1 MGTKAHSTVV
11 NRIIDIYQGELQT
24 AADSVIDVIAGDKLI
39 AVESSANLEEAVKQ
53 LMAMTGLRYIATTN
67 HDSLVYAQ
75 RLCAGTPIGLINSQ
89 GDIVKEA
96 AEN

>member
-1 MGTKAHSTVV
+1 
-11 NRIIDIYQGELQT
+11 
-24 AADSVIDVIAGDKLI
+24 
-39 AVESSANLEEAVKQ
+39 
-53 LMAMTGLRYIATTN
+53 MAMTGLRYIATTN